1 MKDLR
6 EKDRKNARKTQR
18 KNDLPW
24 GMEAD
29 VFQMNGKLK
38 ASIAGV
44 VIEGLLSGSHFLV
57 LFQVLHL
64 IFDGTIGFSDILRA
78 TGMLAGLF
86 VIRLILYMTA
96 YTGSQI
102 GGSDVSRRVRIAIGD
117 KLKRIPLGLFTRN
130 RTGFY
135 INAATSEVGDY
146 EQILTHKLADITKYS
161 ILLLAVGLYTCTLY
175 LPIGLMVLLSSLLVI
190 PAMALSIRQVHIYGT
205 RKNRAREENVSAI
218 TEYLTGSQTLRS
230 YGLVGK
236 KNEAVTRAMKE
247 YSDISYQYEKAI
259 LPIGFCFV
267 YCSYIALALSILLSV
282 QAWQSGRIDPAALV
296 LLIMLPLFVG
306 KLNLTLFIELTAYR
320 NLLISRD
327 KINGIFAEEEEKA
340 RDTAFV
346 PENGEIVFRHVDFS
360 YIQGEPVLKDA
371 SFTIPARSLTA
382 IVGDSGAGKSTILNL
397 IAKYYTPQK
406 GTVTVGGRDI
416 GPATAEQVLSGISL
430 VDQDVFLFQDTVRNN
445 IRYARPAATDGE
457 IEEACRLANC
467 DGFIRAMEK
476 GYDTEIGE
484 NGNKLSGG
492 ERQRLSVARAI
503 LKDSPIILLDEAT
516 ASLDIENE
524 LLVKQ
529 AVANLLKADKT
540 VVMIAHTLPIIRNAD
555 QILVLD
561 GGRIVESGTHEELT
575 AAGGKYA
582 AMWEASQA
590 LK

>member
-1 MKDLR
+1 MN
-6 EKDRKNARKTQR
+6 RK
-18 KNDLPW
+18 
-24 GMEAD
+24 
-29 VFQMNGKLK
+29 VFQMGGKLK
-38 ASIAGV
+38 GSIAAV
-44 VIEGLLSGSHFLV
+44 VLEGLLSGCNFLV

-64 IFDGTIGFSDILRA
+64 IFDGKIGFSDILGA
-78 TGMLAGLF
+78 TGMLALLF
-86 VIRLILYMTA
+86 ALRLVIYMTA

-117 KLKRIPLGLFTRN
+117 KLKRIPLGLFTKN

-175 LPIGLMVLLSSLLVI
+175 LPIGLIVLGSSLLVI
-190 PAMALSIRQVHIYGT
+190 PAMACSIRQVHIYGT
-205 RKNRAREENVSAI
+205 KKNRAREENVSAI

-236 KNEAVTRAMKE
+236 KNQAVTQAMKE

-259 LPIGFCFV
+259 LPIGFAFV
-267 YCSYIALALSILLSV
+267 YCSYIALALAIILSV
-282 QAWQSGRIDPAALV
+282 RQWLSGALEPAALI

-320 NLLISRD
+320 NLMISKN
-327 KINGIFAEEEEKA
+327 KINRIFAEQEEQAKDLSFA
-340 RDTAFV
+340 PQWA
-346 PENGEIVFRHVDFS
+346 EIKFSQVNFS
-360 YIQGEPVLKDA
+360 YLEGEPVLQNA
-371 SFTIPARSLTA
+371 SFTIPERSLTA

-397 IAKYYTPQK
+397 ISRYYTPK
-406 GTVTVGGRDI
+406 NGDITIGGESI
-416 GPATAEQVLSGISL
+416 THVPSEQVLSYISL
-430 VDQDVFLFQDTVRNN
+430 VDQDVFLFNDTVRNN
-445 IRYARPAATDGE
+445 IRYARPSATDQE
-457 IEEACRLANC
+457 VEQACRLANC
-467 DGFIRAMEK
+467 DSFIRAMEN

-529 AVANLLKADKT
+529 AVVNLLKADKT
-540 VVMIAHTLPIIRNAD
+540 VVMIAHTLPIIKSAD
-555 QILVLD
+555 RILVLD
-561 GGRIVESGTHEELT
+561 QGHIVESGTHEELT

-582 AMWEASQA
+582 AMWKASQV